1 MHIRHIR
8 EAHFRSGV
16 VCPRCQSKSTI
27 RHGKIDDRQRY
38 LCKSCRRT
46 FTDLTGTPLAYVKK
60 PAAMWDEVARCMR
73 DGYSCRRI
81 ADELGIAVSTAFKW
95 RHKVLASLRTR
106 TDLTTVLSGIVEADE
121 TFFRKSYKGG
131 HFKNKKDP
139 SARREAF
146 FKAFGRY
153 PRKHGNEEHK
163 RGRSKEQVPVLVLRD
178 RTARTVSLV
187 VPSMKREEIARQMLP
202 VLSQDTVLCTD
213 AFRGFK
219 SVTKL
224 AGIRHISLNQNK
236 GERSRGVYHIQ
247 NVNAYHSRLKGWM
260 QRFRGVATKY
270 LDNYMT
276 WFAYIDTTRSIS
288 RGIWEQRFLAMSCI
302 DSTKVSY
309 KSSVPTGTCII
320 CNEPILTGQDIGSI
334 FFVSHDTGEREPDQ
348 LCHSNCYHALG
359 TFTVVSA
366 S

>member
-1 MHIRHIR
+1 MHIKHIR

-27 RHGKIDDRQRY
+27 RHGKAYDRQRY
-38 LCKSCRRT
+38 RCKSCRRT

-60 PAAMWDEVARCMR
+60 PTDMWDEVARCMR

-81 ADELGIAVSTAFKW
+81 AEELGIAVSTAFKW

-106 TDLTTVLSGIVEADE
+106 TDLATILSGVVEADE
-121 TFFRKSYKGG
+121 TFFRKSYKGS

-139 SARREAF
+139 DARRDEF

-153 PRKHGNEEHK
+153 PRKHGKEEHK
-163 RGRSKEQVPVLVLRD
+163 RGRSKEQVPVMVLRD

-187 VPSMKREEIARQMLP
+187 MPSMKTEEIARQMLP

-213 AFRGFK
+213 AYRGYK
-219 SVTKL
+219 TVTKS
-224 AGIRHISLNQNK
+224 AGIQHIALNQNK

-260 QRFRGVATKY
+260 ERFKGVSTKY

-302 DSTKVSY
+302 DSKKIRY
-309 KSSVPTGTCII
+309 KSSVPTGTCVI
-320 CNEPILTGQDIGSI
+320 CNEPILTGQDVGSI

-348 LCHSNCYHALG
+348 LCHSDCYHALG
-359 TFTVVSA
+359 RSKSTVA